1 MKILHVA
8 ETAKGGVGSFLDE
21 LIPLQIE
28 RLGEENVRALVPS
41 ENRSQLPSVHD
52 DCIVTF
58 ARPRRSLRA
67 LLELRRE
74 LAETVRSYRPDILH
88 LHSTFSGLVGRLRPR
103 RSASPRIIYHPHGW
117 AFEMWQ
123 SGWKRSAAITAE
135 RLLANSCFRIV
146 AVSEAEGAQGLA
158 AGLPPDKLSVVRN
171 GISEH
176 VTLGPP
182 AAWAEERLKVLFVG
196 RLDRQK
202 GYDTIRQIAQRN
214 QERMSVRVI
223 GESVAE
229 EGTLRGADS
238 SMDHLGWLSR
248 SEIYGQM
255 QACDVVAMP
264 SRWEGLAITA
274 LEAMRL
280 AKPLVAFAVGGLPEA
295 IEDGLTGSLIEPDD
309 IASFERAL
317 LANVNWQQWGL
328 AGQQRWKHLFT
339 STRMADELFAVYAQ
353 VSAD

>member
-1 MKILHVA
+1 M
-8 ETAKGGVGSFLDE
+8 
-21 LIPLQIE
+21 
-28 RLGEENVRALVPS
+28 
-41 ENRSQLPSVHD
+41 
-52 DCIVTF
+52 
-58 ARPRRSLRA
+58 
-67 LLELRRE
+67 
-74 LAETVRSYRPDILH
+74 
-88 LHSTFSGLVGRLRPR
+88 
-103 RSASPRIIYHPHGW
+103 
-117 AFEMWQ
+117 
-123 SGWKRSAAITAE
+123 
-135 RLLANSCFRIV
+135 
-146 AVSEAEGAQGLA
+146 
-158 AGLPPDKLSVVRN
+158 
-171 GISEH
+171 
-176 VTLGPP
+176 
-182 AAWAEERLKVLFVG
+182 
-196 RLDRQK
+196 
-202 GYDTIRQIAQRN
+202 
-214 QERMSVRVI
+214 RVI